1 MKNWFVV
8 ICLVCWTFGLA
19 QYKSIE
25 LPLSSHNG
33 YGPFELGFSSISVY
47 SDDPDDPF
55 YLTYRELKGIPKDW
69 KDVKKG
75 SIETNGIQHIY
86 QHFLA
91 GRISTGYFEASKR
104 KLNWS
109 PEAFF
114 LSEKEFKST
123 IAVVYTKDISGK
135 IKMIVDANN
144 NQDFSD
150 DRIFSPPTIETFSG
164 LNNNDSL
171 LLKNSISVNYERE
184 LNNTISK
191 ESVPLSI
198 IHVSSDDILL
208 YNFPRYLTTSI
219 EDETIAI
226 CSNGFMDLSNRDP
239 RIVAMNNDNNQDF
252 IATNEFIRI
261 KNNIYINKGLNLN
274 KNVLML
280 EQVDLP
286 FDQLYSTQIGFKSL
300 PFQGQNYLTKAEI
313 SSDDYKGKY
322 LLIVF
327 WATWCKPC
335 IEELATLKK
344 LYAKADK
351 SRFELIGIV
360 GESTAD
366 EVNDRI
372 IKSEIDWP
380 LILSDDKNKIAKR
393 FGIIGYPTSFL
404 VDPDGIIIEKN
415 LRGKK
420 LESRINELN

>member
-1 MKNWFVV
+1 
-8 ICLVCWTFGLA
+8 
-19 QYKSIE
+19 
-25 LPLSSHNG
+25 
-33 YGPFELGFSSISVY
+33 
-47 SDDPDDPF
+47 
-55 YLTYRELKGIPKDW
+55 
-69 KDVKKG
+69 
-75 SIETNGIQHIY
+75 
-86 QHFLA
+86 
-91 GRISTGYFEASKR
+91 
-104 KLNWS
+104 
-109 PEAFF
+109 
-114 LSEKEFKST
+114 
-123 IAVVYTKDISGK
+123 
-135 IKMIVDANN
+135 MIVDANN

-150 DRIFSPPTIETFSG
+150 DRIFYPQTIQSFSG
-164 LNNNDSL
+164 LNDNDSL
-171 LLKNSISVNYERE
+171 LLRNSISVNYERE

-191 ESVPLSI
+191 ETVPLSI

-239 RIVAMNNDNNQDF
+239 RIVAMNNDNNKDF

-261 KNNIYINKGLNLN
+261 KNNIYLNKGLNLN

-286 FDQLYSTQIGFKSL
+286 FDQLYSTQIGFKSV
-300 PFQGQNYLTKAEI
+300 PFQGQNYSTKAEI

-360 GESTAD
+360 GESTAE

-393 FGIIGYPTSFL
+393 FGIIGYPTTFL
-404 VDPDGIIIEKN
+404 IDPEGIIIEKN
-415 LRGKK
+415 LRGKT